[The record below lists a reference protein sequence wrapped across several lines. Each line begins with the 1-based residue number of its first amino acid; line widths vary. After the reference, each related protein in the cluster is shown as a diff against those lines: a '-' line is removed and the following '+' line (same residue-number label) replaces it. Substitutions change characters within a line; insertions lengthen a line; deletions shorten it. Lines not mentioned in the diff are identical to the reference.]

1 MLNIKGGTKYHKQVA
16 LQTAEWFIDY
26 FSLREV
32 VINFRL
38 AKCKDCW
45 GYCIEGNKEHSY
57 NIRIA
62 TDQILRDFVATI
74 IHEMVHVMQWETG
87 MWNGSGE
94 REANRLQ
101 YKLTDKLWQEGI
113 I

>member
-16 LQTAEWFIDY
+16 LQTAEWCIDY
-26 FSLREV
+26 LSLREV
-32 VINFRL
+32 VSNFRL

-74 IHEMVHVMQWETG
+74 IHEMVHVRQYVRNKWVG
-87 MWNGSGE
+87 DGE
-94 REANRLQ
+94 EEAWSLQ
-101 YKLTDKLWQEGI
+101 EQLVDEIWKEDVL
-113 I
+113 